1 MDRMCD
7 QAEAAEAIVEV
18 CCGAECLG
26 VCAGAA
32 LIEIEELCMEENEN
46 SAKAKA
52 ISSSGVCGYRAVRS
66 KCLGSCGKGPNVR
79 VRKGDFETSYSSVDS
94 PSKCLEIVT
103 SIGNIGLSSQ
113 EGENARSAALV
124 AALADGPSEQEKKGH
139 GIAGIMSR
147 RAEGMRWAAMKN
159 AYREGV
165 KGVPMV
171 ESSTRGIEQAAAAE
185 KACSKGEPERSRVD
199 RRVERIKAIVAG
211 LPRTAGEC
219 ETG

>member
-46 SAKAKA
+46 SAKT
-52 ISSSGVCGYRAVRS
+52 ISSSGGCGYRAVRS

-79 VRKGDFETSYSSVDS
+79 VRKGDFEISYSSVDS

-103 SIGNIGLSSQ
+103 SIKNIGLSSQ
-113 EGENARSAALV
+113 QGEKARSAALA
-124 AALADGPSEQEKKGH
+124 AALADGPSEHEKEGH

-147 RAEGMRWAAMKN
+147 RAEGMRWAAMKA
-159 AYREGV
+159 AYRDGA
-165 KGVPMV
+165 KGMPMA
-171 ESSTRGIEQAAAAE
+171 ESSTRGIEQAGAAE
-185 KACSKGEPERSRVD
+185 KACRKGEPERSRVD

-211 LPRTAGEC
+211 LSKTAGEC

>member
-52 ISSSGVCGYRAVRS
+52 ISYRAVRS

-79 VRKGDFETSYSSVDS
+79 VRKGDFETFYSSVDS

-103 SIGNIGLSSQ
+103 SIGNIGTSQ

-124 AALADGPSEQEKKGH
+124 AALADGPSEQEKKEH
-139 GIAGIMSR
+139 GIAGIMLR

-159 AYREGV
+159 AYREGA
-165 KGVPMV
+165 KGMPMV
-171 ESSTRGIEQAAAAE
+171 ESSARGIEQAAAAE

-211 LPRTAGEC
+211 LSRTAGEC